1 MAQVV
6 YVDIHGQTYAVRSD
20 LDAQYIGELA
30 AALDEKMRA
39 AACELATADP
49 LRIAVL
55 AALNIYDELQRTRAA
70 ADGAEIRARDR
81 TIAIERI
88 VDAVLDGS
96 QPRAVNG

>member
-6 YVDIHGQTYAVRSD
+6 YVDIHGQTYAIRSD
-20 LDAQYIGELA
+20 LDAKYIGELA

-55 AALNIYDELQRTRAA
+55 AALNIYDELERTRAA
-70 ADGAEIRARDR
+70 ANGAEVRARDR
-81 TIAIERI
+81 AIEIERI
-88 VDAVLDGS
+88 VDAVLDDA
-96 QPRAVNG
+96 RHKVVNG